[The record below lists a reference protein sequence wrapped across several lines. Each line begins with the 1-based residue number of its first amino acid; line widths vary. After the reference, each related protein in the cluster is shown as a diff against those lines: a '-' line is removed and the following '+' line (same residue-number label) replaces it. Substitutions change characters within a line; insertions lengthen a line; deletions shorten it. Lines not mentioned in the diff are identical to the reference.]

1 MVTELTDKHLAAI
14 NRGRKAKGLKPIR
27 RKKTELSQKKRI
39 DKIRKEEKQK
49 MKKGSVVWD
58 ARKSKLVRK
67 TETKKKKLPKI
78 VPKNYMEATKTEN
91 DFYREYK
98 RLGGKKTRAKYKT
111 LLNKFYD
118 HTMDIFVHG
127 DASRYKSRNLALN
140 GFRKAAKID
149 NKEVDRIF
157 SSVDNVHAYT

>member
-1 MVTELTDKHLAAI
+1 MVPTRLYFMVREMTAKHLAAI
-14 NRGRKAKGLKPIR
+14 NRGRKAVGLKPIR
-27 RKKTELSQKKRI
+27 IKKKTTS
-39 DKIRKEEKQK
+39 
-49 MKKGSVVWD
+49 
-58 ARKSKLVRK
+58 
-67 TETKKKKLPKI
+67 KKKLPKI
-78 VPKNYMEATKTEN
+78 IPKNRPSLMRVAKTEN

-127 DASRYKSRNLALN
+127 DPSRYKSRNLALN

-157 SSVDNVHAYT
+157 QSVDNVHAYT